1 MKLPLQ
7 YGRFST
13 LKRLAVYIGSLNAAT
28 RQEQWTELG
37 GVAALIDG
45 SKGIAPLR
53 ITAEVSATQASHVR
67 IRVPPTEAGK
77 AITRAITG
85 TEDAGTGN
93 VSVAH
98 GPDCAPERTVE
109 CEDRLGDGREYRD
122 PVRLQAELQV
132 SR

>member
-7 YGRFST
+7 KGRFST

-28 RQEQWTELG
+28 RQEHWTELG

-77 AITRAITG
+77 AGVWGLRLDG
-85 TEDAGTGN
+85 EEEGD
-93 VSVAH
+93 VSVSRTSSQMVTLVGLVCGSSGAAH
-98 GPDCAPERTVE
+98 VPHLTRTLKLE
-109 CEDRLGDGREYRD
+109 
-122 PVRLQAELQV
+122 
-132 SR
+132 